1 MKKLFLTIA
10 MLIMLAV
17 SSVCSAANGKM
28 LSAEEKLV
36 NDFLN
41 AKSYGSI
48 TSIMTDNMKKSLTA
62 DAYANFKEQV
72 EKNFGKLT
80 MRKLR
85 IVQKFDDA
93 DVLVYQ
99 AIFEKVP
106 AAEYSFVFM
115 IQNGKPMLE
124 KFGLA
129 LPPKPQAEA
138 APAKK

>member
-1 MKKLFLTIA
+1 MKKLFLLAA
-10 MLIMLAV
+10 MVMMLAI

-41 AKSYGSI
+41 AKNYGAV
-48 TSIMTDNMKKSLTA
+48 TSFMTDNMKKSMTA
-62 DAYANFKEQV
+62 DTYANFKEQV
-72 EKNFGKLT
+72 DKNFGKLT

-115 IQNGKPMLE
+115 IQDGKPMLE
-124 KFGLA
+124 KFSLA

-138 APAKK
+138 APAK

>member
-1 MKKLFLTIA
+1 MKKLVVTLA
-10 MLIMLAV
+10 MLLALAI

-48 TSIMTDNMKKSLTA
+48 TSMMTDNMKKSLTA

-72 EKNFGKLT
+72 AKNFGNLT

-129 LPPKPQAEA
+129 LPPKPEAE

>member
-1 MKKLFLTIA
+1 MKKLFLTLV
-10 MLIMLAV
+10 MVLMMSV
-17 SSVCSAANGKM
+17 SAVCSAANGKM

-36 NDFLN
+36 GDFLN
-41 AKSYGSI
+41 AKSYGAI

-62 DAYANFKEQV
+62 DAWNNYKEQV
-72 EKNFGKLT
+72 AKNFGNLT

-129 LPPKPQAEA
+129 LPPKPQAEQ
-138 APAKK
+138 APAK

>member
-1 MKKLFLTIA
+1 MKKIVVTLA
-10 MLIMLAV
+10 MLLALAV

-48 TSIMTDNMKKSLTA
+48 TSMMTDNMKKSLTA

-72 EKNFGKLT
+72 AKNFGNLT

-129 LPPKPQAEA
+129 LPPKPEA
-138 APAKK
+138 GAPAKK

>member
-1 MKKLFLTIA
+1 MKKLFLAIA
-10 MLIMLAV
+10 MIMMMSISA
-17 SSVCSAANGKM
+17 VCSAANGKM

-72 EKNFGKLT
+72 AKNFGNLT

-129 LPPKPQAEA
+129 LPPQPQTE

>member
-1 MKKLFLTIA
+1 MKKLFLAIA
-10 MLIMLAV
+10 MIMMLSISA
-17 SSVCSAANGKM
+17 VCSAANGKM

-72 EKNFGKLT
+72 AKNFGKLT

-106 AAEYSFVFM
+106 AAEYSFDVEFFFNTH
-115 IQNGKPMLE
+115 QNLIYI
-124 KFGLA
+124 
-129 LPPKPQAEA
+129 
-138 APAKK
+138 

>member
-1 MKKLFLTIA
+1 MKKLFLAIA
-10 MLIMLAV
+10 MVLMMSISA
-17 SSVCSAANGKM
+17 VCSAANGKM

-41 AKSYGSI
+41 AKSYGAV
-48 TSIMTDNMKKSLTA
+48 TTFMTDNMKKSLTA

-72 EKNFGKLT
+72 EKNFGKLV

-99 AIFEKVP
+99 AVFEKVP

-115 IQNGKPMLE
+115 IQNGKPMME

-129 LPPKPQAEA
+129 LPPKPQTE

>member
-1 MKKLFLTIA
+1 MKKIFLLVA
-10 MLIMLAV
+10 MVMMLAI

-36 NDFLN
+36 NEFLN

-48 TSIMTDNMKKSLTA
+48 NYMMTDNMKKSLTA

-72 EKNFGKLT
+72 EKNFGRLT

-106 AAEYSFVFM
+106 AAEYSFVFL
-115 IQNGKPMLE
+115 IKDGKPMLE

-138 APAKK
+138 APAK

>member
-1 MKKLFLTIA
+1 MKKLFLTLV
-10 MLIMLAV
+10 MVLMMSV
-17 SSVCSAANGKM
+17 SAVCSAANGKM

-41 AKSYGSI
+41 AKSYGAI

-62 DAYANFKEQV
+62 DAWNNYKEQV
-72 EKNFGKLT
+72 AKNFGKLT

-85 IVQKFDDA
+85 VVQKFDDA

-129 LPPKPQAEA
+129 LPPKPQAEQ
-138 APAKK
+138 APAK

>member
-1 MKKLFLTIA
+1 MKKLFLTLV
-10 MLIMLAV
+10 MVLMMSV
-17 SSVCSAANGKM
+17 SAVCSAANGKM

-36 NDFLN
+36 SDFLN
-41 AKSYGSI
+41 AKSYGAI

-62 DAYANFKEQV
+62 DAWNNYKEQV
-72 EKNFGKLT
+72 AKNFGNLT

-85 IVQKFDDA
+85 VVQKFDDA

-129 LPPKPQAEA
+129 LPPKPQAEQT
-138 APAKK
+138 PAK

>member
-1 MKKLFLTIA
+1 MKKLFLTLA
-10 MLIMLAV
+10 MVLMLGV
-17 SSVCSAANGKM
+17 SAVCSAANGKM

-48 TSIMTDNMKKSLTA
+48 TTFMTDNMKKSLTA

-72 EKNFGKLT
+72 AKNFGTLT
-80 MRKLR
+80 MKKLR

-115 IQNGKPMLE
+115 IQNGKPILE

-129 LPPKPQAEA
+129 LPPQEQ